1 MERALRSPA
10 RTDVAGVTNS
20 RNRLPGSR
28 KIVYVVTRMI
38 IGGAQETGKYT
49 AEHFHKAGDQVVL
62 VTGPESGR
70 EGHMHIEAPTYVE
83 PALVRRV
90 SPSNDLRALW
100 HLYRLFRRERPN
112 IVHSR
117 TAKARFLAPLAARL
131 ARVPV
136 VVQTIHGFSFNNEVD
151 RFRRVYVL
159 LERAVARLCHANV
172 VVSEVDLEEGTRLRI
187 LRPETTALI
196 RSGVDIGKMN
206 RVDPSEAA
214 AVRARYAPGKEALIT
229 LVGRLSRPKTPEVVV
244 KAAALVLREHPAA
257 RFLLVGDGDQ
267 REGLTSQIES
277 LGLADRVLLLGLRHD
292 VPEILAAS
300 DLVLHSS
307 THEGL
312 PKTVL
317 EGMAVGK
324 PVVATAVG
332 GVPVVVEDGV
342 TGLLVPS
349 CDPEGL
355 ASAVLRVLADP
366 AAAELFAKEASR
378 RLFRFSRERTLE
390 DTEALYALLDTPG
403 APR

>member
-1 MERALRSPA
+1 M
-10 RTDVAGVTNS
+10 
-20 RNRLPGSR
+20 
-28 KIVYVVTRMI
+28 IV
-38 IGGAQETGKYT
+38 GGAQETGKYT
-49 AEHFHKAGDQVVL
+49 AEHFHKAGDQVLL

-70 EGHMHIEAPTYVE
+70 EGHMHVEAPTHVE
-83 PALVRRV
+83 PALVRRP
-90 SPSNDLRALW
+90 SPPNDLRALW
-100 HLYRLFRRERPN
+100 RLYRLFRRERPT

-136 VVQTIHGFSFNNEVD
+136 VIQTIHGFSFNNEVD
-151 RFRRVYVL
+151 RFRGVYVL
-159 LERAVARLCHANV
+159 LERAVARLCHTNV

-196 RSGVDIGKMN
+196 RSGVDIRKMN
-206 RVDPSEAA
+206 RVDPSAAA
-214 AVRARYAPGKEALIT
+214 AVRARYAPEGETLIT

-244 KAAALVLREHPAA
+244 EAAALVLRDHPGA
-257 RFLLVGDGDQ
+257 RFLLVGDGDE
-267 REGLTSQIES
+267 REALNSRIES
-277 LGLADRVLLLGLRHD
+277 LGLSDRVLLLGLRHD
-292 VPEILAAS
+292 VPEILAAT
-300 DLVLHSS
+300 DVVLHSS

-317 EGMAVGK
+317 EGMAAGK

-349 CDPEGL
+349 SDPEGL
-355 ASAVLRVLADP
+355 ATAVLRIIADP
-366 AAAELFAKEASR
+366 AAAEQLTKEASR
-378 RLFRFSRERTLE
+378 RLFRFSHERTLE
-390 DTEALYALLDTPG
+390 DTEALYTRLDPAG

>member
-1 MERALRSPA
+1 VGRRRLASTPLSTFTRQATRYCSSPDRNAAA
-10 RTDVAGVTNS
+10 RVDWTSKRRRTWS
-20 RNRLPGSR
+20 RR
-28 KIVYVVTRMI
+28 I
-38 IGGAQETGKYT
+38 
-49 AEHFHKAGDQVVL
+49 
-62 VTGPESGR
+62 
-70 EGHMHIEAPTYVE
+70 
-83 PALVRRV
+83 
-90 SPSNDLRALW
+90 SPPNDLRALW
-100 HLYRLFRRERPN
+100 RLYRLFRRERPN

-151 RFRRVYVL
+151 SFRRVYVF
-159 LERAVARLCHANV
+159 LERAVARLCHCNV
-172 VVSEVDLEEGTRLRI
+172 VVSEVDLEEGIRLGI

-196 RSGVDIGKMN
+196 RSGVDIRKMN
-206 RVDPSEAA
+206 RVDPADAA
-214 AVRARYAPGKEALIT
+214 AVHAVYAPGGEALIT

-244 KAAALVLREHPAA
+244 EAAALVLRERPAA

-267 REGLTSQIES
+267 REALTSQIES
-277 LGLADRVLLLGLRHD
+277 LGLSDRVLLLGLRHD

-307 THEGL
+307 IHEGL

-317 EGMAVGK
+317 EGMAAGK

-332 GVPVVVEDGV
+332 GVPVVVEHGV

-349 CDPEGL
+349 SDPEGL
-355 ASAVLRVLADP
+355 ASAVLRILADP
-366 AAAELFAKEASR
+366 AAAEQFAKEASR
-378 RLFRFSRERTLE
+378 RLFRFSHKRTLE
-390 DTEALYALLDTPG
+390 DTEALYALLDPAG